1 MNGTL
6 MSVEGL
12 TALDLSNS
20 AHLQSKHFPEGVSA
34 VLTIRGFRKEL
45 CKGEGDE
52 EAMRTCLVF
61 REIDKTLVLNETKL
75 GALTKLFGRSA
86 AEWIGQRLRLV
97 GGETMMKGKPVGC
110 INIKSSEP
118 VATNGVATNGA
129 ARHEATQP
137 TRIVHEAPVMLTLPE
152 RDNWTPEMAAEFAAF
167 RRSQQTAP
175 AQTATVHREPIKPP
189 SIDDIPY

>member
-1 MNGTL
+1 MNSTL

-75 GALTKLFGRSA
+75 GMLTKLFGRSA

-110 INIKSSEP
+110 INIKAAEQP
-118 VATNGVATNGA
+118 VTNGSQ
-129 ARHEATQP
+129 QP
-137 TRIVHEAPVMLTLPE
+137 TRLVQETPVMLTMPE
-152 RDNWTPEMAAEFAAF
+152 RENLPPEMASQFAEFLKSRQMA
-167 RRSQQTAP
+167 TA
-175 AQTATVHREPIKPP
+175 QREPIKPP